1 MKKNKKNS
9 KKKNKKLSSANIN
22 NQLNNQALAY
32 SNNAINY
39 PNHQQLPITSPGSI
53 PLPMNNIN
61 MYPQNPMYYQQNVIP
76 QNAAIDFQHITNVNQ
91 ISHINMYQPDVG
103 SLYISLGCCIKIFP
117 IIFLILGLGIIPLFV
132 VVKGNNG
139 YICSAI
145 GALFVI
151 ASIVMMIKGY
161 HTVFFLMGVNDL
173 TVTKKALCRTETTV
187 YGPGELLSVE
197 LSHDITHR
205 TTKKGRRRR
214 MHNYQ
219 LDIVT
224 SDNSVSQVFR
234 VGQNSPMFTPEEMD
248 YFNYV
253 INFHI
258 QTKMR
263 I

>member
-32 SNNAINY
+32 SNNPINY
-39 PNHQQLPITSPGSI
+39 PNHQQLPITSPGNI

-61 MYPQNPMYYQQNVIP
+61 MYPQNPMYNQQNVIP

-91 ISHINMYQPDVG
+91 IAHINMVQPDVG
-103 SLYISLGCCIKIFP
+103 SLYLSLGCCFKVMP
-117 IIFLILGLGIIPLFV
+117 IIFLILGLGIIPLFL

-139 YICSAI
+139 YICTAI

-151 ASIVMMIKGY
+151 ASIIMMIKGY

-173 TVTKKALCRTETTV
+173 TVTKKALCRTDTTV
-187 YGPGELLSVE
+187 YGPGDLLSIE
-197 LSHDITHR
+197 LSHDITHK
-205 TTKKGRRRR
+205 TNKGRRRTI
-214 MHNYQ
+214 HNYQ

-234 VGQNSPMFTPEEMD
+234 VGQSSRMFTPEEID

>member
-9 KKKNKKLSSANIN
+9 KRKSKKLSSAKIS
-22 NQLNNQALAY
+22 NQLNNRALAN
-32 SNNAINY
+32 SNNPINY
-39 PNHQQLPITSPGSI
+39 QNHYQLPITSPGNI
-53 PLPMNNIN
+53 PLPMNN
-61 MYPQNPMYYQQNVIP
+61 MYPQNPMYNQQNVIP

-91 ISHINMYQPDVG
+91 IAHINMVQPDVG

-161 HTVFFLMGVNDL
+161 HTVFFLMGANDL
-173 TVTKKALCRTETTV
+173 TITKKALCRTETTV
-187 YGPGELLSVE
+187 YGPGELLSIE

-205 TTKKGRRRR
+205 TSRKSRR
-214 MHNYQ
+214 MRKIHNYQ

-234 VGQNSPMFTPEEMD
+234 VGQSSPMFTPEEID

>member
-9 KKKNKKLSSANIN
+9 KRKSQKLSSAKIS

-32 SNNAINY
+32 SNNPINY
-39 PNHQQLPITSPGSI
+39 QNHYQLPITSPGNI
-53 PLPMNNIN
+53 PLPMNN
-61 MYPQNPMYYQQNVIP
+61 MYPQNPMYNQQNVIP

-91 ISHINMYQPDVG
+91 IAHINMVQPDVG

-151 ASIVMMIKGY
+151 VSIVMMIKGY

-187 YGPGELLSVE
+187 YGPGELLSIE

-205 TTKKGRRRR
+205 TSRKSRR
-214 MHNYQ
+214 MRKIHNYQ

-234 VGQNSPMFTPEEMD
+234 VGQSSPMFTPEEID